1 MPESTVH
8 TFDDITARL
17 DEIIA
22 TVRSKDTSLERS
34 LDLFDEAI
42 SLGSKAVDLVDSF
55 DLSPREA
62 QALEEGADPAAEPAG
77 DQANAGQDGVED
89 STEEPAPQDE
99 ASESKG

>member
-22 TVRSKDTSLERS
+22 AVRSKDTSLERS

-55 DLSPREA
+55 DLSSREA
-62 QALEEGADPAAEPAG
+62 QALEEGADPVPATEAGGSADTSDGSDAAPSG
-77 DQANAGQDGVED
+77 SKDQG
-89 STEEPAPQDE
+89 
-99 ASESKG
+99 

>member
-62 QALEEGADPAAEPAG
+62 QALEEGADPAAGLAG
-77 DQANAGQDGVED
+77 DQASADQDGEGD
-89 STEEPAPQDE
+89 YTGEPAPQDE

>member
-62 QALEEGADPAAEPAG
+62 QALEEGADPVPAAEAGKPADTSDG
-77 DQANAGQDGVED
+77 SDAAPLGSKDQG
-89 STEEPAPQDE
+89 
-99 ASESKG
+99 

>member
-17 DEIIA
+17 DKIIA

-62 QALEEGADPAAEPAG
+62 QALEEGADPVPAAEAGKPADTSDG
-77 DQANAGQDGVED
+77 SDAAPSGSKDQG
-89 STEEPAPQDE
+89 
-99 ASESKG
+99 

>member
-22 TVRSKDTSLERS
+22 AVRSKDTSLERS

-62 QALEEGADPAAEPAG
+62 QALEEGADPVPAAEAGGPADTSDG
-77 DQANAGQDGVED
+77 SDAAPSDSKDQG
-89 STEEPAPQDE
+89 
-99 ASESKG
+99 